1 MLCIILLFS
10 LNFFLYL
17 ATTMIYDLSRWI
29 LVPLFSQLRKKL
41 KIFWVLRSR
50 TCSNGVCAPLNFL
63 LSAIYVRDL
72 LHSCCAVSDWA
83 IAIEQLQLPLS
94 KTIAIALYASLL
106 VALWASLW
114 WLSSSDCRSASC
126 YSKCGFTIHHHRWFF
141 VDSVFLFLFMM

>member
-1 MLCIILLFS
+1 MLCIILLFFKISSYILPPPWFTIFLVGFWFHYS
-10 LNFFLYL
+10 L
-17 ATTMIYDLSRWI
+17 IWE
-29 LVPLFSQLRKKL
+29 KKL

-141 VDSVFLFLFMM
+141 IDSVFLFLFMM